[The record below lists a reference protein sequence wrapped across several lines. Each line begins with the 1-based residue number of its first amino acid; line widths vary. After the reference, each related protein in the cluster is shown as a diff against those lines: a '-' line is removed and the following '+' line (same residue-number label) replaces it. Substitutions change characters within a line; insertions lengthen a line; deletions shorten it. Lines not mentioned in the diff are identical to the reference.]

1 MSPTV
6 TPARA
11 IRTYV
16 EYLNLVLNT
25 ILTDSRLKPIQYGS
39 HYIIDRYQSGRF
51 LPLELSPRG
60 FLHFRQFVHT
70 VNAHIEVESY
80 EYTHSLSADRDDEQA
95 WVCRYH
101 YDREPTNSERPHAHM
116 HINAEGSA
124 NWPITRSLRRTHFP
138 TQRMSIEQLIWHV
151 VDEGGAITRL
161 PREEVLTRLAV
172 SYKGFV
178 MRRTDFQLAKFP

>member
-11 IRTYV
+11 IREYV

-25 ILTDSRLKPIQYGS
+25 ILTDSRLKAIQYGS
-39 HYIIDRYQSGRF
+39 HYAVDRYQGGGF

-95 WVCRYH
+95 WVCRYN
-101 YDREPTNSERPHAHM
+101 YEREPSNPERPHAHV
-116 HINAEGSA
+116 HINAEGPDE
-124 NWPITRSLRRTHFP
+124 WPITRTLRRTHFP
-138 TQRMSIEQLIWHV
+138 TQRMSIEHLVWHV
-151 VDEGGAITRL
+151 IGEGGARPKI
-161 PREEVLTRLAV
+161 PREDALKKLAF
-172 SYKGFV
+172 SYQGFAK
-178 MRRTDFQLAKFP
+178 RRTDFGLAIFP